1 MRFLDRIR
9 VGWKAFRFSGSVSSG
24 WAAFLNRS
32 AADIAKAVGDGSKNS
47 IVVAALSWI
56 ARNFPEAPVRVREF
70 DPEGELVSTT
80 NEGAVRMVRLIAHPS
95 KFIAGPLL
103 MMATIVDFWVHGNA
117 VWVKVRGG
125 PGGAVT
131 ELWWVPWSL
140 IKPKWPES
148 GAEFISHY
156 EYKPDGATAIR
167 VEVTDVVHFRWGMD
181 PDNIRVGRAPL
192 TAVLREVFTDEEA
205 AAFSSALVHNMG
217 VPGLVIMPGEGSIIT
232 PDDADTIKDK
242 ARQSFGGD
250 NRGEPMVLSATGKV
264 QVLSFSPEQM
274 NLRELRKLPEERV
287 TGVMGVPAI
296 VAGLGA
302 GLDRSTFANYG
313 EAREAAYEENII
325 PTQRIFAA
333 TIDTQLLPDFVG
345 EDAAEGYATDFDISK
360 VRVLQEDQNALW
372 ERAGGAAAKGLI
384 TLSEFRTQV
393 GLPVDDAL
401 HAVYLRPFNVVE
413 VPEQHVIEDPNEPTE
428 PPAEETPAVEPVE
441 PPEGQQ
447 PPPQQP
453 PAVPAG
459 EEVPA

>member
-1 MRFLDRIR
+1 MRFVDRIR
-9 VGWKAFRFSGSVSSG
+9 LGWKAFRFSGSVASG
-24 WAAFLNRS
+24 WATFLNRTKY
-32 AADIAKAVGDGSKNS
+32 DYAKEVGDGLKNS

-70 DPEGELVSTT
+70 DPDGELVSTT
-80 NEGAVRMVRLIAHPS
+80 NEGAIRMVRLIAHPS
-95 KFIAGPLL
+95 KFISGPLL
-103 MMATIVDFWVHGNA
+103 MMATVMDFWVNGNA
-117 VWVKVRGG
+117 IWLKVRGG

-140 IKPKWPES
+140 IKPKWPDS
-148 GAEFISHY
+148 GTEFISHY
-156 EYKPDGATAIR
+156 EYKPDGATVIK
-167 VEVTDVVHFRWGMD
+167 VPIEDVVHFRFGMD
-181 PDNIRVGRAPL
+181 PDNIRVGRTPL
-192 TAVLREVFTDEEA
+192 SSALREVFTDDEA
-205 AAFSSALVHNMG
+205 ANFSAALVRNMG
-217 VPGLVIMPGEGSIIT
+217 VPGLVIIPPEGAIVT
-232 PDDADTIKDK
+232 DDDAATIKDRAK
-242 ARQSFGGD
+242 QTFGGD
-250 NRGEPMVLSATGKV
+250 NRGEPLVMSSTADVK
-264 QVLSFSPEQM
+264 VLSFSPEQM

-345 EDAAEGYATDFDISK
+345 EEAAMDGFASDFDITK

-372 ERAGGAAAKGLI
+372 TRAGDAAAKGLI
-384 TLSEFRTQV
+384 TLAEFRTQV

-413 VPEQHVIEDPNEPTE
+413 VPEEHVIEDPNEE
-428 PPAEETPAVEPVE
+428 PEEPVEEAPAVEPVE
-441 PPEGQQ
+441 PVEEVVPPVEQ
-447 PPPQQP
+447 PTNGR
-453 PAVPAG
+453 VPA
-459 EEVPA
+459 PA